1 MNIASN
7 IQKIKNSLPEN
18 VTLIAI
24 SKTKSKEEIMG
35 AYHAG
40 QRIFGENRVQELEI
54 KQQQLPK
61 NIEWHMVGHLQRNK
75 VKYIAPFVSMIHAVD
90 TIRLLKEINRQAKS
104 NHRVIDCL
112 LQMKIAE
119 EDTKFGMT
127 AKEIIEIMQSEELK
141 EFKNIRIRGL
151 MAMATF
157 TEDTN
162 QINREFETI
171 NKLYQKLKTTYDWD
185 VLSIG
190 MSGDY
195 SLAIKNGSNMVRIG
209 SSIFGERN

>member
-75 VKYIAPFVSMIHAVD
+75 VKYIAPFC
-90 TIRLLKEINRQAKS
+90 K
-104 NHRVIDCL
+104 
-112 LQMKIAE
+112 
-119 EDTKFGMT
+119 
-127 AKEIIEIMQSEELK
+127 
-141 EFKNIRIRGL
+141 
-151 MAMATF
+151 
-157 TEDTN
+157 
-162 QINREFETI
+162 
-171 NKLYQKLKTTYDWD
+171 YD
-185 VLSIG
+185 SC
-190 MSGDY
+190 SRYY
-195 SLAIKNGSNMVRIG
+195 SFIKGN
-209 SSIFGERN
+209 